1 MEKMIQKHKI
11 LRDAWNQLDEIFVG
25 VAIPCEKSSAGGDT
39 IKSEKVLKFA
49 KMSRKKRGQIN
60 ERLPHTVGDNANQ
73 MDGTPGS
80 RARVEAYARHYE
92 NTVETT
98 PFLSP
103 SQEG

>member
-25 VAIPCEKSSAGGDT
+25 IAIPCDKDTAEGGT
-39 IKSEKVLKFA
+39 IRSEKVLKFA
-49 KMSRKKRGQIN
+49 KAKSKGRSS
-60 ERLPHTVGDNANQ
+60 ERQPATQGDHANHLQ
-73 MDGTPGS
+73 GTPGS
-80 RARVEAYARHYE
+80 RERLEAYAVHYE

-103 SQEG
+103 SR